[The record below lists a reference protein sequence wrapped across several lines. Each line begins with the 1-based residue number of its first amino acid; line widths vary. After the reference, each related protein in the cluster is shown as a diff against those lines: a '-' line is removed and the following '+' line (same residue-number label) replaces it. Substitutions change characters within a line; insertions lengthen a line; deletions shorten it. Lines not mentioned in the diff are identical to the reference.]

1 MAILGKNNGTVGKGT
16 VGKGTVRRRTALLG
30 ALSAGALV
38 TANNV
43 SSKDLPVAL
52 HKPNPR
58 DWPDRGLYAAWL
70 GHSTVLLKID
80 GYTLLTDP
88 VLGPR
93 CGVDL
98 KFTQVGMKR
107 LVAPALT
114 VDELPWVDAI
124 LSSHA
129 HFDHLDTFTVGR
141 LESKN
146 RDVVMARR
154 TSDIIDAQAFRHVT
168 ELGWGEETR
177 LGPLRVKAIEVRHWG
192 ARLRTDSH
200 RGYNG
205 YIIESDRFRVLF
217 AGDTANTDL
226 FRQVRSSRRIDLA
239 LMPIGAYNPWVQA
252 HCNPEEALRLGFDAG
267 ADAFLPIHHQTFA
280 LGREPRLEPIERFQE
295 VAERQKARVVLTE
308 IGQSTRVES

>member
-1 MAILGKNNGTVGKGT
+1 MATLGKNSGIAGKRAVG
-16 VGKGTVRRRTALLG
+16 RRTLLG
-30 ALSAGALV
+30 ALGAGALV
-38 TANNV
+38 TGNNV
-43 SSKDLPVAL
+43 CAKDVPAAR

-58 DWPDRGLYAAWL
+58 EWPDRGLFAAWL

-80 GYTLLTDP
+80 GYSLITDP

-107 LVAPALT
+107 LVAPALS

-129 HFDHLDTFTVGR
+129 HFDHLDTHTVGK
-141 LESKN
+141 LESKH

-154 TSDIIDAQAFRHVT
+154 TSDIIDAQEFRQVT

-192 ARLRTDSH
+192 ARLRTDAY

-205 YIIESDRFRVLF
+205 YVIESDRFRVLF
-217 AGDTANTDL
+217 AGDTAHTEL
-226 FRQVRSSRRIDLA
+226 FRQVRSSQRFDLA
-239 LMPIGAYNPWVQA
+239 LMPIGAYNPWVHA
-252 HCNPEEALRLGFDAG
+252 HCNPEEAMRMGFDAG
-267 ADAFLPIHHQTFA
+267 ADAFLPIHHQTFR
-280 LGREPRLEPIERFQE
+280 LSREPLREPIERFQDM
-295 VAERQKARVVLTE
+295 AEREKVRVVLTE
-308 IGQSTRVES
+308 IGQTARVSS